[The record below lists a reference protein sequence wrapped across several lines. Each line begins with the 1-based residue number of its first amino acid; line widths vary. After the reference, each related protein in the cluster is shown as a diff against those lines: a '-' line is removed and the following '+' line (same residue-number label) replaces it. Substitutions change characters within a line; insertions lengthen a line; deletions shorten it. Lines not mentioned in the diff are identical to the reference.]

1 MTLATAD
8 RLQHLK
14 TIIELAKYKDIDS
27 EQVFIVNNVDWQ
39 QYEKL
44 LELVGDDSGVLF
56 KYWERNLE
64 ITSPSSKHELD
75 KKVIGI
81 LLETYLLERRIRFYP
96 LGSTTFRKETVK
108 RGIEPDQCYCIN
120 GKKDIP
126 DLAIEV
132 VITSGGIDSLEIYK
146 GLSVAEVWFWERDQ
160 LRVYVLQEGEYIK
173 VNQSS
178 LLPDLDLDLL
188 ASYITHDEPFEAVL
202 EYRDKIVRSI
212 K

>member
-8 RLQHLK
+8 KLQHLK
-14 TIIELAKYKDIDS
+14 TIIELSRSKDLDS
-27 EQVFIVNNVDWQ
+27 EQVFMINNVDWN

-44 LELVGDDSGVLF
+44 LNFVGDNSGIFL
-56 KYWERNLE
+56 KYWEGNLE
-64 ITSPSSKHELD
+64 IMSPSIRHEVD
-75 KKVIGI
+75 KKLIGI

-96 LGSTTFRKETVK
+96 LGSTTLRRETLK

-120 GKKDIP
+120 RQKDIP

-132 VITSGGIDSLEIYK
+132 IITSGGIDSLEIYQ
-146 GLSVAEVWFWERDQ
+146 GLGVTEVWFWQRGK
-160 LRVYVLQEGEYIK
+160 LRVYVLREGEYVG

-188 ASYITHDEPFEAVL
+188 AIYITHDGPFDAVL
-202 EYRDKIVRSI
+202 EFREKIRAI
-212 K
+212 